1 MSDFRV
7 ILLTALLILAVY
19 KLLTRR
25 RRPARETSG
34 DECSAT
40 ETCPDCDAE
49 IEPGFLEC
57 WNCRK
62 KFATK
67 KKPSENAK
75 ES

>member
-25 RRPARETSG
+25 RHPTTKTAEN
-34 DECSAT
+34 EAT
-40 ETCPDCDAE
+40 TTEKCPDCDAE

-62 KFATK
+62 KFVPK
-67 KKPSENAK
+67 KKTSGETA